1 MDERFLNE
9 RLARRAE
16 SNALRSL
23 HETRDLVDFTS
34 NDYLGFAR
42 SSKLREIV
50 DAALRDHPDLPLGS
64 TGSRLL
70 SGHTRL
76 HEEIEE
82 EVATFHR
89 AESSL
94 IFNSGYDANIGLFSS
109 VPQRS
114 DTVLYDQLVHAS
126 VRDGVRLGLAKAYS
140 FRHND
145 LAHLETRLQRAVG
158 TCFVAVESVYSMG
171 GDCAPLREIVALVQR
186 YGAHL
191 IVDEAHA
198 TGVFGTAGR
207 GRVVEH
213 SLQDMVFA
221 RLHTFGKALGV
232 HGAAVV
238 GSQTLKNYLIN
249 FARSFIYTT
258 SLPPHSLV
266 AIRCAYQ
273 HLARSREL
281 IGQLHQKVRRFH
293 QAARCISSSR
303 LRRSES
309 TIQSVLVPD
318 NRKVTDLA
326 AWLQSRGFD
335 VRAIRRPTVPAGTE
349 RLRIC
354 LHVFNRETD
363 ITRLTEAI
371 SAGLELL

>member
-42 SSKLREIV
+42 SSNLREMV
-50 DAALRDHPDLPLGS
+50 DAALRDRPDLPLGS

-70 SGHTRL
+70 SGHTQL
-76 HEEIEE
+76 HAEIEE

-126 VRDGVRLGLAKAYS
+126 VRDGLRLGLAKAYS

-145 LAHLETRLQRAVG
+145 LAHLETRLRRAVG
-158 TCFVAVESVYSMG
+158 TCFVAVESVYSMD
-171 GDCAPLREIVALVQR
+171 GDCAPLREIVELVQH
-186 YGAHL
+186 YDAYL

-198 TGVFGTAGR
+198 TGVFGTEGR
-207 GRVVEH
+207 GRVVEN

-238 GSQTLKNYLIN
+238 GSRTLKNYLIN

-258 SLPPHSLV
+258 SLTPHSLV

-273 HLARSREL
+273 QLARSRGL
-281 IGQLHQKVRRFH
+281 IGQLH
-293 QAARCISSSR
+293 
-303 LRRSES
+303 
-309 TIQSVLVPD
+309 
-318 NRKVTDLA
+318 
-326 AWLQSRGFD
+326 
-335 VRAIRRPTVPAGTE
+335 
-349 RLRIC
+349 
-354 LHVFNRETD
+354 
-363 ITRLTEAI
+363 
-371 SAGLELL
+371 